1 MPVAWVA
8 MAKTDFASIDA
19 YLATL
24 PEAARSVLEEV
35 RAVLPLDDFV
45 LGQLSPTE
53 LLIDPQRLRELLQRL
68 DARGLSALV
77 RKL

>member
-1 MPVAWVA
+1 MSERILHKNLA
-8 MAKTDFASIDA
+8 MLKVSDPHII
-19 YLATL
+19 
-24 PEAARSVLEEV
+24 EEG